1 MINYTKYARVK
12 PPEQLRDEARRERV
26 IREKQDHAAMI
37 QRAVSVPPG
46 WIFQRDPQDGKW
58 GWIAPLTAEDRAR
71 RSAVRRFLVQTGQA
85 KRLIH
90 RLAPETK
97 GEA

>member
-1 MINYTKYARVK
+1 MINYEKYGRVK
-12 PPEQLRDEARRERV
+12 PPRLSDEARQELV
-26 IREKQDHAAMI
+26 LREKEEHAVYV
-37 QRAVSVPPG
+37 QRATSIPPG

-90 RLAPETK
+90 RLAPESDSKDT
-97 GEA
+97 